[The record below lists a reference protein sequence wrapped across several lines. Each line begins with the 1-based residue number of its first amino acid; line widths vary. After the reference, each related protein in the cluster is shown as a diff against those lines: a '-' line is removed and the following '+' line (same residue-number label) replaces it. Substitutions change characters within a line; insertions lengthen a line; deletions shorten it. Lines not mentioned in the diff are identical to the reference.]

1 LYARDE
7 LKKLASEKE
16 VQLSSTLDKNTSLR
30 LRSWRSCQALSSI
43 ANTMGD
49 MVNDHKKNVNKFQKE
64 ADKGKDP
71 DVSEVGKQDSSDF
84 EGAVPARPKYRPT
97 S

>member
-1 LYARDE
+1 
-7 LKKLASEKE
+7 
-16 VQLSSTLDKNTSLR
+16 
-30 LRSWRSCQALSSI
+30 
-43 ANTMGD
+43 MGD

-84 EGAVPARPKYRPT
+84 EGAAPARPKYRPT